1 MKCVNCS
8 HEQSSGKF
16 CGKCGTPLQG
26 DESPQVEEITVSR
39 SETEAAA
46 VNVNESIARPTRNKA
61 TQVQPNREGK
71 SWMKEFLHF
80 DKMIT
85 TSIIKFVFWIGA
97 GLSILSGLI
106 IMIIGVAFDGGG
118 VAVLLG
124 LLTILFGPI
133 VVRIYCELLIV
144 FFKIHEAIQDLK
156 GNSFSR

>member
-1 MKCVNCS
+1 VKCVNCS
-8 HEQSSGKF
+8 HEQASGKF
-16 CGKCGTPLQG
+16 CGKCGTALPAV
-26 DESPQVEEITVSR
+26 ETPQVGEISVPQ
-39 SETEAAA
+39 SETVAA
-46 VNVNESIARPTRNKA
+46 NVGESIAQPALNRA
-61 TQVQPNREGK
+61 TPVQPNREGK

-118 VAVLLG
+118 IAVLLG
-124 LLTILFGPI
+124 LLSAVFGPI

-144 FFKIHEAIQDLK
+144 FFKIHEALQDLK
-156 GNSFSR
+156 GSSFNR

>member
-8 HEQSSGKF
+8 HEQASGKF
-16 CGKCGTPLQG
+16 CGKCGTPLQAV
-26 DESPQVEEITVSR
+26 ETPQVGEVSV
-39 SETEAAA
+39 SQPETAAA
-46 VNVNESIARPTRNKA
+46 NVSESTAQPTLNRA

-97 GLSILSGLI
+97 GLSILAGLI
-106 IMIIGVAFDGGG
+106 IMISGFATEGVF
-118 VAVLLG
+118 VLLG
-124 LLTILFGPI
+124 LLTIVFGPL

-144 FFKIHEAIQDLK
+144 FFKIHEALQDLK
-156 GNSFSR
+156 GSSFNR

>member
-16 CGKCGTPLQG
+16 CGKCGTPLQA

-46 VNVNESIARPTRNKA
+46 VNVRETIAQPTPNQA
-61 TQVQPNREGK
+61 TPVQPNREGK

-97 GLSILSGLI
+97 GLSIIAGLI
-106 IMIIGVAFDGGG
+106 IMISGFANEGIY
-118 VAVLLG
+118 VLLG
-124 LLTILFGPI
+124 LLTIVIGPL

-144 FFKIHEAIQDLK
+144 FFKIHEALQDLK
-156 GNSFSR
+156 GSSFNR

>member
-16 CGKCGTPLQG
+16 CGKCGTPLQA

-61 TQVQPNREGK
+61 TPVQPNREGK

-97 GLSILSGLI
+97 GLSIIAGLI
-106 IMIIGVAFDGGG
+106 MMIGGG
-118 VAVLLG
+118 VAVLFG
-124 LLTILFGPI
+124 LLTIVFGPL

-144 FFKIHEAIQDLK
+144 FFKIHEALQDLK
-156 GNSFSR
+156 GSSFNR